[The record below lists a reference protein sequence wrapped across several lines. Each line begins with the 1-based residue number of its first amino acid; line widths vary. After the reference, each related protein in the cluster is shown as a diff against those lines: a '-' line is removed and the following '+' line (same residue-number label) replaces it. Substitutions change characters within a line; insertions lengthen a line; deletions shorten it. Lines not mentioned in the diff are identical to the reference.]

1 MEKAEAEN
9 KSSPRLCSLIPL
21 IWVTLA
27 PVIPGPCG
35 CTTVSSYE
43 FLFCTVC
50 QSLFL
55 LLTPIEA
62 VCTSYCCYRNCHKWS
77 GL

>member
-9 KSSPRLCSLIPL
+9 KSSQGLCLLIPP

-35 CTTVSSYE
+35 CTILSS
-43 FLFCTVC
+43 
-50 QSLFL
+50 Q
-55 LLTPIEA
+55 
-62 VCTSYCCYRNCHKWS
+62 
-77 GL
+77 

>member
-9 KSSPRLCSLIPL
+9 KSSPRLCSLIPP

-35 CTTVSSYE
+35 CTTVSSHE

-50 QSLFL
+50 PESVSTTHTHRSCVYFL
-55 LLTPIEA
+55 LLL
-62 VCTSYCCYRNCHKWS
+62 SQLS
-77 GL
+77 